1 MANQPKKSNPSNS
14 GKNPKQTSPKVASD
28 AAQVLKNP
36 KATPPE
42 KSAAASALAQARP
55 KSTPKSAKKK

>member
-1 MANQPKKSNPSNS
+1 MANPPKNGKVGNS
-14 GKNPKQTSPKVASD
+14 GTNPRQTSPKVASD
-28 AAQVLKNP
+28 AAHVLNDP

-55 KSTPKSAKKK
+55 KPKSAKKK

>member
-1 MANQPKKSNPSNS
+1 MANPPKKSKPSNP

-28 AAQVLKNP
+28 AAHVLNDP
-36 KATPPE
+36 KASPPE

-55 KSTPKSAKKK
+55 TH